1 MHKQVSIN
9 QCNPFN
15 MDLDAVSKHK
25 REIKNAKTI
34 QERRKYQIMKKT
46 MDTKALKS
54 VDIQRIKNENRQEKF
69 KLPQFFTLNPP
80 KDDLQLIEIDKR
92 NCKYTSVIDKPAN
105 QEIYDKHF
113 KRKETKLKGILKKKV
128 DDEMKLDEKKSY
140 LDIKDN
146 LAFQIAEQSFENF
159 FVVPDVIP
167 NSERDKFKMTQK
179 KVNYPLNE
187 TELHECFP
195 EKFKNQ
201 LTRKKSQM
209 NMHQLMNGLE
219 YGINCGQKDGDK
231 VMLRSFKDR
240 LCNEPR
246 GKFSYFHLKENHPS
260 TCRTHDEWLNDLTN
274 DPNILVI
281 FIH

>member
-15 MDLDAVSKHK
+15 MDLDAESKYK
-25 REIKNAKTI
+25 RQLRNAKTI
-34 QERRKYQIMKKT
+34 KERREYQIIRKT

-54 VDIQRIKNENRQEKF
+54 VGIENLKLENRQEKF
-69 KLPQFFTLNPP
+69 KIPQFFTLNPP
-80 KDDLQLIEIDKR
+80 KNDLQFIDLDER
-92 NCKYTSVIDKPAN
+92 HCKYASVINKPAN

-128 DDEMKLDEKKSY
+128 NDELHLDEERCLQEKE
-140 LDIKDN
+140 DN
-146 LAFQIAEQSFENF
+146 LVFQIAEQSFENF
-159 FVVPDVIP
+159 FAVPDVIP
-167 NSERDKFKMTQK
+167 VSERNKFKMTRK

-187 TELHECFP
+187 QELQESYP
-195 EKFKNQ
+195 ETCKNQ
-201 LTRKKSQM
+201 LTRKKGQM
-209 NMHQLMNGLE
+209 NMHQLMDGLE
-219 YGINCGQKDGDK
+219 YGIDCGQKDGDK
-231 VMLRSFKDR
+231 IMLRNFKDR

-274 DPNILVI
+274 DPDILVI
-281 FIH
+281 SID